1 MAADAA
7 AEAADGPAVVVPLM
21 ASLAAATPD
30 PATRDVTAAAPCR
43 AGAAS
48 VTTERAAAAGSGLLP
63 QKAVRSDVPGMHRE
77 HDRCD
82 AARRPVAAAGAVHAN
97 AGSHG
102 VDAEGMGVAAAAVE
116 GKAGEGVA
124 VAAAA
129 AAGRRWP
136 SDGVF
141 LDATDAKA
149 PVCRTSMGTAGG
161 WTSHDVGGHTASTPI
176 DSNGG
181 RRGRDKQPEAERAG
195 GVEEHTV
202 GVVVTPVGAAVPAC
216 DVPACTGR
224 GPSAS

>member
-1 MAADAA
+1 MAADAV

-21 ASLAAATPD
+21 ANLAVVTPD
-30 PATRDVTAAAPCR
+30 PATRDDTDGAPCR

-48 VTTERAAAAGSGLLP
+48 LTTERAAAAGSGLLP
-63 QKAVRSDVPGMHRE
+63 QKAVRSDAPGMHRE

-97 AGSHG
+97 AGSQG
-102 VDAEGMGVAAAAVE
+102 VDAEGMEVAAAAVQ
-116 GKAGEGVA
+116 GVTGEGA
-124 VAAAA
+124 AAAAAA

-161 WTSHDVGGHTASTPI
+161 WTSHNVGGHTDTPI
-176 DSNGG
+176 SSTGK
-181 RRGRDKQPEAERAG
+181 RWGRDKLTEANSER
-195 GVEEHTV
+195 V
-202 GVVVTPVGAAVPAC
+202 GRKNTRWVWSLPRLVPPC
-216 DVPACTGR
+216 PH
-224 GPSAS
+224 SAS